1 MIEKD
6 REIYTKN
13 KEKEKNG
20 RTTRQSKK
28 KSPNI
33 EKKKKIIII
42 IKKEKKKKRKEK
54 KLPQSRFCRLKCD
67 SVRSIHRL
75 IDQSIVAQAHTPSK
89 LICYHLLAILQ
100 DSFTVLS
107 GILATKKEHLLS
119 RILFLFISC
128 HFLIRLLAIPALF
141 FFFVFCFFD

>member
-42 IKKEKKKKRKEK
+42 IKKEKKKKEK

-107 GILATKKEHLLS
+107 GILAAKKEHLLS

-141 FFFVFCFFD
+141 FFF